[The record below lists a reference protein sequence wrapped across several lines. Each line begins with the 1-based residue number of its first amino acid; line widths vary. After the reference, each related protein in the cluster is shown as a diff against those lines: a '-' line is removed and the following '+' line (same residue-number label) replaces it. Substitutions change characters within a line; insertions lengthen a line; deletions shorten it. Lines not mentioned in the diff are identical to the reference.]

1 MGERK
6 PSVENMVAQADLDHV
21 LDHTRDLWE
30 ELRGGRLF
38 ITGGT
43 GFIGS
48 WLLDTFAHANE
59 RLNLGASAV
68 TLTRCKRDDRPGIS
82 FHLGDVRD
90 FEFPDGEFPFV
101 IHGAVESS
109 TETWADNQF
118 TVIAKGTQHVLDM
131 AEQAGTGRLLFLSSG
146 IAYAGDSPYA
156 SGKRVAE
163 ILCDYA
169 HVPTVNARL
178 FCFLG
183 PYQPL
188 DSHFAIG
195 NFIRDGLAGGPIRV
209 KGDGTPQRSY
219 LYAADLA
226 IWLWTI
232 LFRGVEGYRYNV
244 GSEEDV
250 TIADLAHR
258 VAEAFIPEVKVE
270 IEKVAEPGQVALR
283 YVPADTARAAE
294 LGLRQWIG
302 LDDAI
307 GRTIRW
313 HNGQ

>member
-1 MGERK
+1 M
-6 PSVENMVAQADLDHV
+6 VEQADLEHV
-21 LDHTRDLWE
+21 LDHTRDLWD
-30 ELRGGRLF
+30 ELRGERLF

-48 WLLDTFAHANE
+48 WLLDTFEYINDK
-59 RLNLGASAV
+59 LNLGASAV
-68 TLTRCKRDDRPGIS
+68 VLTRGQHENRPGIT
-82 FHLGDVRD
+82 FHRGDVRD
-90 FEFPDGEFPFV
+90 FEYPEGAFPFV

-109 TETWADNQF
+109 TDTWADNQF

-131 AEQAGTGRLLFLSSG
+131 AERAGTDKLLFLSSG

-169 HVPTVNARL
+169 DLPSVVIARL

-195 NFIRDGLAGGPIRV
+195 NFIRDGMAGGPIRV

-226 IWLWTI
+226 IWLWTL
-232 LFRGVEGYRYNV
+232 LFRGASWQPYNV
-244 GSEEDV
+244 GSEDAV
-250 TIADLAHR
+250 TIAELAHR
-258 VAEAFIPEVKVE
+258 VATAFTLGVKIE
-270 IEKVAEPGQVALR
+270 IEKQAVPGKVAER
-283 YVPADTARAAE
+283 YVPASTADGSS

-307 GRTIRW
+307 KRTIRW
-313 HNGQ
+313 HEGCDAQ

>member
-1 MGERK
+1 MGERQ
-6 PSVENMVAQADLDHV
+6 PAVENMVEQTDLDHV
-21 LDHTRDLWE
+21 LDHTRDLWD
-30 ELRGGRLF
+30 ELRGERLF

-59 RLNLGASAV
+59 RLALNASALV
-68 TLTRCKRDDRPGIS
+68 LTRGMHDARPGIS
-82 FHLGDVRD
+82 FHVGDVRT
-90 FEFPDGEFPFV
+90 FEFPVGEFPFV

-109 TETWADNQF
+109 TDSYKNDQF
-118 TVIAKGTQHVLDM
+118 DVITQGTRRVLDF
-131 AEQAGTGRLLFLSSG
+131 AKTSRLLVLSSG
-146 IAYAGDSPYA
+146 AVYAGTSRYA
-156 SGKRVAE
+156 EGKRTGEVMCA
-163 ILCDYA
+163 LS
-169 HVPTVNARL
+169 PTPSMVARL

>member
-1 MGERK
+1 MGGRK
-6 PSVENMVAQADLDHV
+6 PAVENMVEQTDLDHV

-30 ELRGGRLF
+30 ELRGERLF

-48 WLLDTFAHANE
+48 WLLDTFEYINDK
-59 RLNLGASAV
+59 LNLNASAV
-68 TLTRCKRDDRPGIS
+68 VLTRGQHDARPGIS
-82 FHLGDVRD
+82 FHPGDVRT
-90 FEFPDGEFPFV
+90 FIPPRGEFPFV

-109 TETWADNQF
+109 TDTYLADQF
-118 TVIAKGTQHVLDM
+118 DVITRGTNRVLSFS
-131 AEQAGTGRLLFLSSG
+131 ELAGTKRLLFLSSG
-146 IAYAGDSPYA
+146 AVYSGTSSYAE
-156 SGKRVAE
+156 GKR
-163 ILCDYA
+163 IGQIMCSFSP
-169 HVPTVNARL
+169 VPSMIARL
-178 FCFLG
+178 FCFVG

-209 KGDGTPQRSY
+209 SGGGMVQRSY

-232 LFRGVEGYRYNV
+232 LFRGAPGQPYNV
-244 GSEEDV
+244 GSEDVV
-250 TIADLAHR
+250 TIEELAHR
-258 VAEAFIPEVKVE
+258 VAEAFHPAVKVE
-270 IEKVAEPGQVALR
+270 ITPGSVSDR
-283 YVPADTARAAE
+283 YVPPSVAGATQ

-313 HNGQ
+313 HS

>member
-1 MGERK
+1 M
-6 PSVENMVAQADLDHV
+6 VEQADLEHV
-21 LDHTRDLWE
+21 LDHTRDLWD
-30 ELRGGRLF
+30 ELRGERLF

-48 WLLDTFAHANE
+48 WLLDTFEYIND
-59 RLNLGASAV
+59 RLNLNASVVA
-68 TLTRCKRDDRPGIS
+68 LTRGQRENRPGIT
-82 FHLGDVRD
+82 FHRGDVRD
-90 FEFPDGEFPFV
+90 FEYPEGTFPFI

-109 TETWADNQF
+109 TDTWADGQF

-131 AEQAGTGRLLFLSSG
+131 AERAGTDKLLFLSSG

-169 HVPTVNARL
+169 DIPVTIARL
-178 FCFLG
+178 YCFLG

-195 NFIRDGLAGGPIRV
+195 NFIRDGMAGGPIRV

-226 IWLWTI
+226 IWLWTL
-232 LFRGVEGYRYNV
+232 LFCGAPGQLYNV
-244 GSEEDV
+244 GSEEVV
-250 TIADLAHR
+250 TIAELAQQ
-258 VAEAFIPEVKVE
+258 VAAAFTPEVKVE
-270 IEKVAEPGQVALR
+270 IEKQAVPWKLAER
-283 YVPADTARAAE
+283 YVPASTAGADH
-294 LGLRQWIG
+294 LGLRQWVG

-307 GRTIRW
+307 KRTIRW
-313 HNGQ
+313 HGGCDAQ